1 MNMLHRYRR
10 VLFLAVLTFLMA
22 GAVTTATAQDR
33 YGFPPG
39 VSHEIVRRI
48 AKSAEDRSDDFKRE
62 LRRMLDNSSLSGSLR
77 ESRLNDRARRLERA
91 LDRVRKGV
99 IKRKNFYQVQS
110 DVREAVS
117 AGRDI
122 NFTVSNRWRGSSLE
136 REWRR
141 LRNEIN
147 ALARTV
153 RVGQI

>member
-22 GAVTTATAQDR
+22 GAMTTATAQDR

>member
-1 MNMLHRYRR
+1 MKRTQHLKK
-10 VLFLAVLTFLMA
+10 VLFFAALAFFTA
-22 GAVTTATAQDR
+22 GAATNAAAQDR

-39 VSHEIVRRI
+39 VSHDIVRRI

-62 LRRMLDNSSLSGSLR
+62 LRRMLDNSALSGSLR

-91 LDRVRKGV
+91 LDRVRRGV
-99 IKRKNFYQVQS
+99 VKRKNFYEVQS
-110 DVREAVS
+110 DVRDAVS

-141 LRNEIN
+141 LRNEVN

>member
-1 MNMLHRYRR
+1 MKTTRYSPIIG
-10 VLFLAVLTFLMA
+10 FAVLATTLMA
-22 GAVTTATAQDR
+22 LSVIDTSAQDR

-39 VSHEIVRRI
+39 SGHDIVRRI
-48 AKSAEDRSDDFKRE
+48 AKRAESRSDSFKRE
-62 LRRMLDNSSLSGSLR
+62 LRRALNNSALSGGLR

-91 LDRVRKGV
+91 LDRVLNGV
-99 IKRKNFYQVQS
+99 KKRRNFHQVQG
-110 DVREAVS
+110 DVRDAVS

-122 NFTVSNRWRGSSLE
+122 NFTVSNRWRGSSIE

-141 LRNEIN
+141 LRQEVN